1 VEEEEEEEEE
11 EKKGETSIKRWQG
24 AQYKGEVKTNH
35 PLPSITL

>member
-11 EKKGETSIKRWQG
+11 EKKDEKSIERWQG

-35 PLPSITL
+35 ALPSITL